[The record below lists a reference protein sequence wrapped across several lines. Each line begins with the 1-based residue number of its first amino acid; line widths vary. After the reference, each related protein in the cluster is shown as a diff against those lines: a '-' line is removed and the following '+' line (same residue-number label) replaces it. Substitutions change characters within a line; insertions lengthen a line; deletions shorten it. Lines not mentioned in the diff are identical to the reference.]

1 MDANYEFLGD
11 VMLVQL
17 FGMPVETEKSFCC
30 DINTGS
36 TKLNMR
42 QVYLPKSLCRLA
54 SPDGL
59 DYHGGDVFIDVPAWL
74 AKKNNL

>member
-17 FGMPVETEKSFCC
+17 FGMPVIGEKSFYC
-30 DINTGS
+30 DIRTGS
-36 TKLNMR
+36 IGMR
-42 QVYLPKSLCRLA
+42 HVYLPKSLCRLV
-54 SPDGL
+54 SNDGL